1 MSGVTFRFEGQSIT
15 ASEGSS
21 IGAALWAAGVRQ
33 LRSSRVLGRPR
44 GIYCGIGQC
53 YDCVVHVNDGPLVR
67 ACITTVTDRDVVT
80 SG

>member
-1 MSGVTFRFEGQSIT
+1 MSDVTFRFEGQSIA

-33 LRSSRVLGRPR
+33 LRRSRILGRPR

-53 YDCVVHVNDGPLVR
+53 YDCLVHVNDGPLVR
-67 ACITTVTDRDVVT
+67 ACITTVTDGDVVT
-80 SG
+80 GG

>member
-15 ASEGSS
+15 ASEASS

-67 ACITTVTDRDVVT
+67 ACITTVTDGDVVT

>member
-15 ASEGSS
+15 APEGSS
-21 IGAALWAAGVRQ
+21 IGAALWAAGARQ
-33 LRSSRVLGRPR
+33 LRRSRVLGRPR

-53 YDCVVHVNDGPLVR
+53 YDCLVHVNDGPLVR
-67 ACITTVTDRDVVT
+67 ACITTVTDGDVVT